1 MPCRSVTFP
10 GGISPCG
17 PGALQVRANRES
29 FGHARR
35 LEYGLTRQ
43 PTIKDVAAKAEVSFK
58 TVSRALNGEPH
69 VRKEV
74 RDRVMAA
81 AAALNYRPNIAARG
95 LSGAPSRLI
104 GFLYDNPNY
113 SYVTEAEIGALLSCR
128 RAGYHLAVE
137 PVDSHGDVGLQIEQ
151 ILTSLR
157 LDGVILTPPISD
169 DRAAIAVLDHLG
181 VNHVRIA
188 PHGDH
193 NQGPCVFIDDTQA
206 AFAMT
211 SHLLA
216 LGHRS
221 IGFVEGHP
229 DHGAAPLRLAGYRR
243 AMREHG
249 LAPAADQIVRGYFTF
264 ESGMEAGHQ
273 LLARSEP
280 PTAIFAA
287 NDKMALGVMAAARD
301 RGLAIPGDLSV
312 AGFDDTRAARMG
324 RPQLTTVRQP
334 IEDMCAAAARM
345 LIDLAAGERLVRAA
359 NQLDFQLVPRASTA
373 PPPT

>member
-1 MPCRSVTFP
+1 M
-10 GGISPCG
+10 
-17 PGALQVRANRES
+17 
-29 FGHARR
+29 
-35 LEYGLTRQ
+35 TRQ
-43 PTIKDVAAKAEVSFK
+43 PTIKDVASKAEVSFK
-58 TVSRALNGEPH
+58 TVSRVLNGEPH

-74 RDRVMAA
+74 RDRVLAA

-137 PVDSHGDVGLQIEQ
+137 PVDSRSDVGVQLEQ

-169 DRAAIAVLDHLG
+169 DRAAIAVLDRLG

-193 NQGPCVFIDDTQA
+193 DQSPCVFIDDTQA
-206 AFAMT
+206 AYAMT
-211 SHLLA
+211 RHLLD
-216 LGHRS
+216 LGHRM

-229 DHGAAPLRLAGYRR
+229 DHGAAPLRLAGYQR
-243 AMREHG
+243 AMHEHG
-249 LAPAADQIVRGYFTF
+249 LAPAADQIVPGYFTF
-264 ESGMEAGHQ
+264 ESGMEAGRQ
-273 LLARSEP
+273 LLSQSDR

-301 RGLAIPGDLSV
+301 LGLAVPHDLSV
-312 AGFDDTRAARMG
+312 AGFDDNRAARMG

-334 IEDMCAAAARM
+334 IEDMCAAAAGM
-345 LIDLAAGERLVRAA
+345 LIDLAAGARLAQTA
-359 NQLDFQLVPRASTA
+359 NQLDFQLVPRDSTA
-373 PPPT
+373 PLCS